1 MTKLTLSVREVAE
14 LIGVSQTTIYTMVRE
29 GQIPHV
35 RVRGRIIFHRETI
48 EKWLSGE
55 LQQQQQPQQQMA

>member
-1 MTKLTLSVREVAE
+1 MPKITLTVQEAAH
-14 LIGVSQTTIYTMVRE
+14 LIGVSTTTIYTMVRE

-35 RVRGRIIFHRETI
+35 RVRGRILFHRDTI

-55 LQQQQQPQQQMA
+55 LQAAQA

>member
-1 MTKLTLSVREVAE
+1 MTKQTLSVREVAE
-14 LIGVSQTTIYTMVRE
+14 MIGVSQTTIYTMVRE

-35 RVRGRIIFHRETI
+35 RVRGRIIFHKGTI

-55 LQQQQQPQQQMA
+55 LQRQQSHQQMA